1 MEILLYHVR
10 WLDTTTGMQSS
21 DTATGVCV
29 NGLYQIFRQKWNT
42 RNKQTKFAFLILE
55 KTFFNFVILRY
66 KLCDFIKI
74 HDDYVNDPM
83 KGDFQKTLLLFHIRG
98 RVAQS
103 VEHSPANQGVPCS
116 TRSPPTQRMSST
128 A

>member
-10 WLDTTTGMQSS
+10 WLDTTTGMQSG

-29 NGLYQIFRQKWNT
+29 NGLYQIFSQKWNAT
-42 RNKQTKFAFLILE
+42 NKQTIC
-55 KTFFNFVILRY
+55 FFNFGKDLGYFVILRY

-74 HDDYVNDPM
+74 NDDCVNDPM

-103 VEHSPANQGVPCS
+103 VEHSPANQEVPAS
-116 TRSPPTQRMSST
+116 IPVS
-128 A
+128 AN

>member
-1 MEILLYHVR
+1 M
-10 WLDTTTGMQSS
+10 TTGMQSS

-29 NGLYQIFRQKWNT
+29 NGLYQIFSQKWNT
-42 RNKQTKFAFLILE
+42 RNKQKIAFLILE
-55 KTFFNFVILRY
+55 KDIDYFVILRY

-83 KGDFQKTLLLFHIRG
+83 KRDFQKTLLLFHIRG

-103 VEHSPANQGVPCS
+103 VEHSPANQEVKDSIPVS
-116 TRSPPTQRMSST
+116 ASS
-128 A
+128 AYE

>member
-1 MEILLYHVR
+1 
-10 WLDTTTGMQSS
+10 MQSS
-21 DTATGVCV
+21 DTATGVCA
-29 NGLYQIFRQKWNT
+29 NGCIRFSVRSEIPET
-42 RNKQTKFAFLILE
+42 NKIC
-55 KTFFNFVILRY
+55 FFNFRKDLRYFVILRY

-103 VEHSPANQGVPCS
+103 VEHSPANQDVPGS
-116 TRSPPTQRMSST
+116 IPVSANS
-128 A
+128 AYE

>member
-29 NGLYQIFRQKWNT
+29 NGLYQIFSQKRNT
-42 RNKQTKFAFLILE
+42 RNKQTKIY
-55 KTFFNFVILRY
+55 FFNFGKDLGYFVILLY

-83 KGDFQKTLLLFHIRG
+83 KGDF
-98 RVAQS
+98 
-103 VEHSPANQGVPCS
+103 
-116 TRSPPTQRMSST
+116 
-128 A
+128 

>member
-1 MEILLYHVR
+1 M
-10 WLDTTTGMQSS
+10 
-21 DTATGVCV
+21 
-29 NGLYQIFRQKWNT
+29 
-42 RNKQTKFAFLILE
+42 
-55 KTFFNFVILRY
+55 ILRY

-103 VEHSPANQGVPCS
+103 VEHSSANQEVPGS
-116 TRSPPTQRMSST
+116 IPVSASS
-128 A
+128 AYE

>member
-1 MEILLYHVR
+1 MR
-10 WLDTTTGMQSS
+10 WLDTTTGVQSS

-29 NGLYQIFRQKWNT
+29 EGFVSDFQSEVEYE
-42 RNKQTKFAFLILE
+42 KQTNKIC
-55 KTFFNFVILRY
+55 FFNFGKDLGYFVILRY

-98 RVAQS
+98 WVAQS
-103 VEHSPANQGVPCS
+103 VEHSPANQEVPGS
-116 TRSPPTQRMSST
+116 IPVSANS
-128 A
+128 AYE

>member
-1 MEILLYHVR
+1 M
-10 WLDTTTGMQSS
+10 
-21 DTATGVCV
+21 
-29 NGLYQIFRQKWNT
+29 
-42 RNKQTKFAFLILE
+42 
-55 KTFFNFVILRY
+55 ILRY

-103 VEHSPANQGVPCS
+103 VEHSPANQEAGSRFDPGLRQLSV
-116 TRSPPTQRMSST
+116 
-128 A
+128 